1 MTKKSALVLEKDLTS
16 QLKLIHLVHTM
27 NYAVTSAETLEEAS
41 RLLAAQTFD
50 VIISEIELTDGI
62 IFDLQAIYQAPKT
75 LIIFLTQRESIPFMK
90 ESLKFKLA
98 HFFVKPVPELTL
110 EAAILRVE
118 NNPLLRAPETITVF
132 GKHKN
137 PINIPINEIEFIE
150 SEGNYSSIITSD
162 NTKHVVKKS
171 ATRLMRTINSSRFLR
186 IKRSTFVNKS
196 KLIRISFSANKVF
209 TKDHELPVSKTYKN
223 NIYEFHNLDR

>member
-1 MTKKSALVLEKDLTS
+1 MKKKFALVVENDTKS
-16 QLKLIHLVHTM
+16 QLMLMHLVRSMHYTVVGA
-27 NYAVTSAETLEEAS
+27 NTLEEAG

-62 IFDLQAIYQAPKT
+62 IFDLQAIYHLPKT
-75 LIIFLTQRESIPFMK
+75 LIIFLTTQESMTFMAK
-90 ESLKFKLA
+90 SLKFKLA
-98 HFFVKPVPELTL
+98 HFFVKPVAELTL

-118 NNPLLRAPETITVF
+118 NNPLLRPPETITVF

-150 SEGNYSSIITSD
+150 SEGNYSCIITSD

-171 ATRLMRTINSSRFLR
+171 ATRLMHTINSSRFLR

-209 TKDHELPVSKTYKN
+209 TKDYELPVSKTYKN
-223 NIYEFHNLDR
+223 NIYEFHNLDK